1 MKIGFRITLLM
12 IFMSLVSVGVLGVVL
27 IQSSWRNAER
37 LAEGLTRSKAR
48 QLSGDFDSFLELNWQ
63 KVSIAANTMGKLFQ
77 TVPDSARRGFL
88 NDVLWNMI
96 DGDKDILTVFSIW
109 EPDVLEG
116 NDRAWANTPGSS
128 ETGRFL
134 PGFVYSSAGEIV
146 EIILNPSGFINA
158 DFYLQ
163 PVRYG
168 RQIITNPYRM
178 PIAGEERLVA
188 TISAPIRNR
197 ENRIVGV
204 VGIDLA
210 LNHLNEIGQDIQ
222 RLYDGRATSA
232 TSIAFS
238 NNGTVVSHPVQEN
251 IGEDMRITE
260 TVLLGE
266 HVNPLAN
273 AIKQGAEYTFQAYVG
288 NNKQMFF
295 ITSVNIA
302 DFNEPWAIGIGMPL
316 YEIHSGTYAM
326 IRFAVILCIVV
337 QAAII
342 AAAFWTSRSI
352 ARPIKR
358 MAKTLKDIATG
369 DGDLTV
375 SLPDTSRDEIGE
387 ASMYFNETI
396 KKIRGLVVAIRN
408 KADTLSDIGNDLASN
423 MTETAAA
430 MNEIVANLQSM
441 KGRVINQSASVV
453 ETNSTMEQVTVNI
466 DKLGNFV
473 DKQTEAVSQ
482 SSSAIEEMLANIQSV
497 TATLARNSKRV
508 VELQDSSE
516 SGRSSLQEVA
526 SDIQEISRESEGL
539 LEINTVME
547 NIASQTNLL
556 SMNAAIEAAHA
567 GESGKGFAV
576 VADEIRKLAES
587 SSEQSKTIGTVL
599 RKIKE
604 SIDKI
609 TRSTNSVIKD
619 FEAIDNGVKA
629 VARQGDEIRSAME
642 EQGEGSRQVL
652 QASGQVHEIT
662 QQVKGGST
670 EMLEGSKEVIQESK
684 NLEIV
689 TQEITNGI
697 NEMASG
703 AEQVNEAINSV
714 NELSGK
720 NRENISALVEAVSQF
735 KV

>member
-1 MKIGFRITLLM
+1 
-12 IFMSLVSVGVLGVVL
+12 LVSVGVLGVVL

-251 IGEDMRITE
+251 IGEDMRITD

-273 AIKQGAEYTFQAYVG
+273 AIKQGAE
-288 NNKQMFF
+288 
-295 ITSVNIA
+295 
-302 DFNEPWAIGIGMPL
+302 
-316 YEIHSGTYAM
+316 
-326 IRFAVILCIVV
+326 
-337 QAAII
+337 
-342 AAAFWTSRSI
+342 
-352 ARPIKR
+352 
-358 MAKTLKDIATG
+358 
-369 DGDLTV
+369 
-375 SLPDTSRDEIGE
+375 
-387 ASMYFNETI
+387 
-396 KKIRGLVVAIRN
+396 
-408 KADTLSDIGNDLASN
+408 
-423 MTETAAA
+423 
-430 MNEIVANLQSM
+430 
-441 KGRVINQSASVV
+441 
-453 ETNSTMEQVTVNI
+453 
-466 DKLGNFV
+466 
-473 DKQTEAVSQ
+473 
-482 SSSAIEEMLANIQSV
+482 
-497 TATLARNSKRV
+497 
-508 VELQDSSE
+508 
-516 SGRSSLQEVA
+516 
-526 SDIQEISRESEGL
+526 
-539 LEINTVME
+539 
-547 NIASQTNLL
+547 
-556 SMNAAIEAAHA
+556 
-567 GESGKGFAV
+567 
-576 VADEIRKLAES
+576 
-587 SSEQSKTIGTVL
+587 
-599 RKIKE
+599 
-604 SIDKI
+604 
-609 TRSTNSVIKD
+609 
-619 FEAIDNGVKA
+619 
-629 VARQGDEIRSAME
+629 
-642 EQGEGSRQVL
+642 
-652 QASGQVHEIT
+652 
-662 QQVKGGST
+662 
-670 EMLEGSKEVIQESK
+670 
-684 NLEIV
+684 
-689 TQEITNGI
+689 
-697 NEMASG
+697 
-703 AEQVNEAINSV
+703 
-714 NELSGK
+714 
-720 NRENISALVEAVSQF
+720 
-735 KV
+735 